1 MYKRVWFCLL
11 MVLTVSGLI
20 FTVSCAKKIEPGTV
34 TDSGASLDADKQTT
48 DDKTRDLDEK
58 RRLAKDEAAKKA
70 KEEADRAARERRDR
84 DEIGIKE
91 RFIKNDIYFEYDE
104 STISKVDQ
112 QDALKEKAEFLRDH
126 ADINVVIEG
135 HCDERGSAEYNL
147 ALGERRAEEA
157 KRYLVDLG
165 ISPMR
170 MRTVTYGEERPIEST
185 HTEEAY
191 SKNRRAHFEI
201 E

>member
-157 KRYLVDLG
+157 KRYLVG
-165 ISPMR
+165 HIP
-170 MRTVTYGEERPIEST
+170 YE
-185 HTEEAY
+185 
-191 SKNRRAHFEI
+191 NAHCHLWRGKTN
-201 E
+201 